1 MAGKE
6 FGMRGLEPIMFVVGL
21 LILVIALCVL
31 WTSRDLPPRFFSM
44 KPVGASTL
52 SHGGPVPAPP
62 DQALTDQSPSL
73 LESPQGR
80 DPQ

>member
-6 FGMRGLEPIMFVVGL
+6 FIMRGLKPIMLVVGL
-21 LILVIALCVL
+21 VILVIALYVL
-31 WTSRDLPPRFFSM
+31 GTSRDLPTRSFST

-62 DQALTDQSPSL
+62 DQAPTDQSPSL
-73 LESPQGR
+73 LDNP
-80 DPQ
+80 